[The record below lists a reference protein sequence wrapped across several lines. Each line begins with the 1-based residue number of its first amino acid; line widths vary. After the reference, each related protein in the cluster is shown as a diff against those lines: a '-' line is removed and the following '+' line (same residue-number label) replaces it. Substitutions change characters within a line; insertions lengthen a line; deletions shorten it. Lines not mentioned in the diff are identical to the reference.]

1 MDRAVG
7 LALLQMLED
16 DEAVTQIGQEV
27 RTWWK
32 ERYPRVGA
40 ALLQGLESRWQGVTL
55 LQGSKGM
62 PVPLTLLQGLCK
74 PASLL
79 QGLSFCKDHLLVEAL
94 LAALLAS
101 CFSSLASSLACLHIL
116 ARSTNASFKVG
127 GLGFFR
133 SKSFNLSWTFFKA

>member
-1 MDRAVG
+1 MTLLQGACMTLLQG
-7 LALLQMLED
+7 LAPFCKCWD
-16 DEAVTQIGQEV
+16 CPFA
-27 RTWWK
+27 
-32 ERYPRVGA
+32 RVGA
-40 ALLQGLESRWQGVTL
+40 ALLQGPGSIWQGVTL

-79 QGLSFCKDHLLVEAL
+79 QGLSFCKDHMLVEAL

-116 ARSTNASFKVG
+116 AHSTNAFFKVG

-133 SKSFNLSWTFFKA
+133 NKSFNLSWTFFKA